1 MATEYEKLPAA
12 LLPWY
17 RENARDLPWR
27 RDREPYHIWISEIML
42 QQTRT
47 KAVLE
52 YYSRF
57 LAELPRIQDL
67 ACASE
72 DQLFKLWEGLG
83 YYTRAKNL
91 QKTAR
96 LICENYN
103 GHFPDDYA
111 VIRTLPGI
119 GPYTAGAIASICFD
133 LPTPAVDGNVLRVTA
148 RITNDFRPID
158 LPMVKSSV
166 SESLAAVY
174 PKNAC
179 GDFTQALMEL
189 GATVC
194 TPRSPKC
201 ALCPASVFCQAN
213 AAGTATML
221 PIRSPKPKKR
231 VEEKTVFLFSFE
243 KKLALNR
250 RTEPGLL
257 SGLWQFPNVPGLL
270 DAQTALET
278 AVSFGLHPRELVK
291 ELHRNHIFTHIRW
304 EMTCYEILC
313 DAAPEDFIWATVSE
327 IRTRYALPTAFRQ
340 FLPFEKSESKLLTET
355 EKRYL

>member
-42 QQTRT
+42 QQTRIPT
-47 KAVLE
+47 VVN

-57 LAELPRIQDL
+57 LAALPYIQDL
-67 ACASE
+67 AHVSE

-83 YYTRAKNL
+83 YYSRARNL
-91 QKTAR
+91 QKAAQ
-96 LICENYN
+96 LICKSYN
-103 GHFPDDYA
+103 GSFPNDYA
-111 VIRTLPGI
+111 AIRALPGI
-119 GPYTAGAIASICFD
+119 GPYTAGAIASICFE
-133 LPTPAVDGNVLRVTA
+133 LPTPAVDGNVLRVAA
-148 RITNDFRPID
+148 RITNDTTPID
-158 LPMVKSSV
+158 LPEMKTSV
-166 SESLAAVY
+166 FENITAVY
-174 PKNAC
+174 PKKAC

-189 GATVC
+189 GAIVC

-201 ALCPASVFCQAN
+201 FLCPAAAFCRAK
-213 AAGTATML
+213 AAGTAATL
-221 PIRSPKPKKR
+221 PIRLPKREKR

-243 KKLALNR
+243 DKLALNR

-270 DAQTALET
+270 NPQAALET
-278 AVSFGLHPRELVK
+278 AVSYDLRPRELMRK
-291 ELHRNHIFTHIRW
+291 LHRNHIFTHIRW

-313 DAAPEDFIWATVSE
+313 DAAPEHFTWVTVSD
-327 IRTRYALPTAFRQ
+327 ISAHYALPTAFRQ
-340 FLPFEKSESKLLTET
+340 FLTFENI
-355 EKRYL
+355 

>member
-42 QQTRT
+42 QQTRVE
-47 KAVLE
+47 AVRN
-52 YYSRF
+52 YYIRF
-57 LAELPRIQDL
+57 LAALAHIQDL
-67 ACASE
+67 AQVSE

-83 YYTRAKNL
+83 YYNRAKNL
-91 QKTAR
+91 QKAAK

-111 VIRTLPGI
+111 LIRSLPGI

-133 LPTPAVDGNVLRVTA
+133 LPTPAVDGNVLRVAA
-148 RITNDFRPID
+148 RITNDSRPVD
-158 LPMVKSSV
+158 LPVMKASV

-201 ALCPASVFCQAN
+201 AVCPAASFCRAK
-213 AAGTATML
+213 ADGTVAML
-221 PIRSPKPKKR
+221 PVRLPKRKKR

-257 SGLWQFPNVPGLL
+257 SGLWQLPNVPGLL
-270 DAQTALET
+270 DAQAALDT
-278 AVSFGLHPRELVK
+278 AVSFGLCPRELVHQ
-291 ELHRNHIFTHIRW
+291 LHREHIFTHVRW
-304 EMTCYEILC
+304 EMICYKIIC
-313 DAAPEDFIWATVSE
+313 DAAPADFTWATVPE
-327 IRTRYALPTAFRQ
+327 IRAHYALPTAFRQ
-340 FLPFEKSESKLLTET
+340 FLPSEKLES
-355 EKRYL
+355 